1 LKGEKWQKMMNIF
14 KKLKSL
20 GDVEIPLTLV
30 VVVVAITVIMVYQ
43 PQKEVHYVFVG
54 HQSQKIHSL

>member
-1 LKGEKWQKMMNIF
+1 MNIF
-14 KKLKSL
+14 ERLKVL

-43 PQKEVHYVFVG
+43 PQKEVHYVLVDSK
-54 HQSQKIHSL
+54 SQQIHSI

>member
-1 LKGEKWQKMMNIF
+1 MNIF
-14 KKLKSL
+14 KRLKSL

-54 HQSQKIHSL
+54 HQSQQIHSL

>member
-1 LKGEKWQKMMNIF
+1 MNIF
-14 KKLKSL
+14 QKLKSL
-20 GDVEIPLTLV
+20 GDVEIPLSIV
-30 VVVVAITVIMVYQ
+30 VVVVAITVVMVYQ

>member
-1 LKGEKWQKMMNIF
+1 MGRETMNIF

-30 VVVVAITVIMVYQ
+30 VVVVAITVVMVYQ
-43 PQKEVHYVFVG
+43 PQKEVHYVLIG
-54 HQSQKIHSL
+54 HNSQQIHSI

>member
-1 LKGEKWQKMMNIF
+1 MNIF
-14 KKLKSL
+14 KKLKAL

-43 PQKEVHYVFVG
+43 PQKEVHFVLVELKS
-54 HQSQKIHSL
+54 HKKHSI